1 MSGPA
6 GQTVIAHGADTAEQT
21 AQYGSVAAD
30 HFEPELPLVVEGH
43 VVFRVEEGVKR
54 QDVADTN
61 RERARPDAG
70 SRLIGLQNGEL
81 VPVSCVHTDGR
92 TTIAGRIAR
101 DDAGQVVVGVPG
113 SEATFEAAVRDQ
125 AGVSQAGEQER
136 TNGDEGILHI

>member
-1 MSGPA
+1 MRGPA
-6 GQTVIAHGADTAEQT
+6 GQTVAAHSADTAEQA
-21 AQYGSVAAD
+21 AQDGSIATD
-30 HFEPELPLVVEGH
+30 HFEPEQTFVIERRVVLRVVE
-43 VVFRVEEGVKR
+43 RVKQ
-54 QDVADTN
+54 QDVADTD

-70 SRLIGLQNGEL
+70 SRLIGLQNSKL
-81 VPVSCVHTDGR
+81 VAVSCVHTDGR